1 MATTTQG
8 GTLARPIIPHA
19 SICFELRRGYS
30 IDFRDDELE
39 VVPGT
44 GHIYLG
50 ARYLGTYR
58 ADTATLILDRNGNTR
73 RRVDLS
79 GAAAAAAAYSGT
91 PADEPSGPAR
101 SDDPELDDLYAQR
114 RAAAETADAPG
125 QMGAGWAKLEA
136 IEAELRQRDPDGDWQ
151 YEGNRWDGRGWT
163 VRRPVRGV
171 A

>member
-8 GTLARPIIPHA
+8 GTLPRPIIPHA

-79 GAAAAAAAYSGT
+79 AWAAA
-91 PADEPSGPAR
+91 
-101 SDDPELDDLYAQR
+101 
-114 RAAAETADAPG
+114 
-125 QMGAGWAKLEA
+125 
-136 IEAELRQRDPDGDWQ
+136 
-151 YEGNRWDGRGWT
+151 
-163 VRRPVRGV
+163 
-171 A
+171 